1 MARPRKL
8 TTEQM
13 IQIVDSYYLAR
24 SDGNEKLMKCSLIA
38 EYAQLLGYTA
48 EGYDFRRNLEVREHI
63 ERLKVFAETS
73 IEVYGVKYQPP
84 PTAYKVLDV
93 EGFIR
98 NNAGNERLAYALREL
113 DAYWQK
119 VFEYARYAKSKIDD
133 LMKEKV
139 SYETAARDK
148 DTELSS
154 LSADKAELS
163 AKNGKLVHENR
174 YLRKMLRVYLYP
186 AVADEILRNDGEPP
200 QTDTAITEAATAGFI
215 DGDIPKSF
223 EASVAKDV
231 QIQSDAEQF
240 IAKLWEGI

>member
-1 MARPRKL
+1 
-8 TTEQM
+8 M

-84 PTAYKVLDV
+84 PTAYKVLDI

-98 NNAGNERLAYALREL
+98 NNTGNERLAYALREL

-139 SYETAARDK
+139 SSETAARDK
-148 DTELSS
+148 GAELSA

-163 AKNGKLVHENR
+163 AKNGNLVRENR

-186 AVADEILRNDGEPP
+186 AVADEILGNDGEPP
-200 QTDTAITEAATAGFI
+200 PTDTAITEAAMADFI

-223 EASVAKDV
+223 EASVAKDA

>member
-1 MARPRKL
+1 
-8 TTEQM
+8 
-13 IQIVDSYYLAR
+13 
-24 SDGNEKLMKCSLIA
+24 
-38 EYAQLLGYTA
+38 
-48 EGYDFRRNLEVREHI
+48 
-63 ERLKVFAETS
+63 VFAETS
-73 IEVYGVKYQPP
+73 LEIYGVKYQPP

-113 DAYWQK
+113 DTYWQK

-139 SYETAARDK
+139 AYETAARDK

-154 LSADKAELS
+154 LGADKAELS

-174 YLRKMLRVYLYP
+174 YLRKMLRAYLYP

-200 QTDTAITEAATAGFI
+200 QTDTAVTEAAMSGFI

-223 EASVAKDV
+223 EASVAKDA
-231 QIQSDAEQF
+231 QMQSDAEQF

>member
-38 EYAQLLGYTA
+38 EYARLLGYSA
-48 EGYDFRRNLEVREHI
+48 DGYDFRRNLEVREHI

-73 IEVYGVKYQPP
+73 LEVYGVKYQPP

-98 NNAGNERLAYALREL
+98 NNTDNERLAYALREL

-139 SYETAARDK
+139 TYETAVRDK
-148 DTELSS
+148 NAELSS
-154 LSADKAELS
+154 LSDEKADLS
-163 AKNGKLVHENR
+163 AKNSKLIHENR
-174 YLRKMLRVYLYP
+174 YLRKMLRAYLYP

-200 QTDTAITEAATAGFI
+200 QTDTAVTETATASFI

-223 EASVAKDV
+223 EASVAKDA
-231 QIQSDAEQF
+231 QMQSDAEQF

>member
-8 TTEQM
+8 TDEQM

-38 EYAQLLGYTA
+38 EYAQLLGYSV

-84 PTAYKVLDV
+84 PSAYKVLDV

-98 NNAGNERLAYALREL
+98 NNVGNERLAYALREL

-119 VFEYARYAKSKIDD
+119 VFEYARYAKSKIED
-133 LMKEKV
+133 LMKEKISLEIAV
-139 SYETAARDK
+139 RDK
-148 DTELSS
+148 DAELSS
-154 LSADKAELS
+154 LSNEKADLS
-163 AKNGKLVHENR
+163 AKNNMLLRENR

-200 QTDTAITEAATAGFI
+200 QTDTAITEAAEEDFI
-215 DGDIPKSF
+215 DGGIPKSF
-223 EASVAKDV
+223 EASVAKDA
-231 QIQSDAEQF
+231 QMQSDAERF
-240 IAKLWEGI
+240 IAKLWEEI